1 MSEFI
6 EITFFSDRVSN
17 TMSWALNISFFS
29 TFLRYITDSFVCP
42 GEKLIYFFK
51 INPLKTDTS

>member
-6 EITFFSDRVSN
+6 ELTFF
-17 TMSWALNISFFS
+17 LNGH
-29 TFLRYITDSFVCP
+29 TYITDSFVCP

-51 INPLKTDTS
+51 INPLKTDTG